1 MNTQTEL
8 NKSLFSTR
16 NDVNT
21 ERTALNDSLKNTVSG
36 KILDAETNEPLAG
49 VIVTLRKGNNSTT
62 TDKNGLFTL
71 NIPEN
76 SLTDL
81 MAFGISFVGYIY
93 QEYEFKRQD
102 LPIHKDQIFLHGD
115 ITLLGEVVIIKQK
128 RKW

>member
-1 MNTQTEL
+1 M
-8 NKSLFSTR
+8 
-16 NDVNT
+16 
-21 ERTALNDSLKNTVSG
+21 
-36 KILDAETNEPLAG
+36 LDAETNEPLAG